1 MTLKDQLDAWRLRV
15 DAALLQQLPEQD
27 SNGTQLQAAMRYAAT
42 IGGKRVR
49 PVLTYATGE
58 ALGVD
63 PARLDVP
70 AMAVEMMHAYSL
82 VHDDLPAMDD
92 DDLRRGNPTC
102 HIRFGEATAILAGDA
117 LQALAFTLLA
127 TNKDPKLSDT
137 ARVRMIAIL
146 GEASGGLGM
155 AAGQAIDLEAV
166 GKSLDLAAL
175 ENMHRHKTGALIRAS
190 VVMGAMT
197 AGAEPDLIK
206 RLDSYAA
213 AVGLSFQIVDDIL
226 DVVSDLPG
234 WWSAATELNRR
245 KPFLSWP
252 ARRGTRVPPGTSGM
266 SPSPCHIRLVR
277 PPAPT
282 HNRHSSNTP
291 LTWTSPRLPPPCWTP
306 SRIPPTSNGWRSV
319 SCRSWLTNCGSPWCI
334 R

>member
-127 TNKDPKLSDT
+127 TNKDPTLSDT
-137 ARVRMIAIL
+137 ARVRMIAVL

-226 DVVSDLPG
+226 DVVSD
-234 WWSAATELNRR
+234 TETLGKTQGADIALN
-245 KPFLSWP
+245 KPTYPALLGLDG
-252 ARRGTRVPPGTSGM
+252 ARRHAQATHAEAVANLDGLGKEFDTLR
-266 SPSPCHIRLVR
+266 RLSAWVVE
-277 PPAPT
+277 
-282 HNRHSSNTP
+282 
-291 LTWTSPRLPPPCWTP
+291 
-306 SRIPPTSNGWRSV
+306 RSH
-319 SCRSWLTNCGSPWCI
+319 
-334 R
+334 

>member
-127 TNKDPKLSDT
+127 TNKDPTLSDT

-197 AGAEPDLIK
+197 AGTQGADIALNKPTYPALLG
-206 RLDSYAA
+206 LD
-213 AVGLSFQIVDDIL
+213 G
-226 DVVSDLPG
+226 
-234 WWSAATELNRR
+234 
-245 KPFLSWP
+245 
-252 ARRGTRVPPGTSGM
+252 ARRHAQATHAEAVANLDGLGKEFDTLR
-266 SPSPCHIRLVR
+266 RLSAWVVE
-277 PPAPT
+277 AP
-282 HNRHSSNTP
+282 RSHS
-291 LTWTSPRLPPPCWTP
+291 
-306 SRIPPTSNGWRSV
+306 
-319 SCRSWLTNCGSPWCI
+319 
-334 R
+334 